1 MRPVRSFRRQA
12 FTLIEL
18 MIVIA
23 IFALLLM
30 VLLPSMVKSKYQ
42 AQWSSCVSNQKN
54 IAAALESYNA
64 QEKTYPTDV
73 NLVATTGYIRAL
85 PTCPTNGTSYGFT
98 SFNTKGGTSLNDSYS
113 IYCNGS
119 HYLVVQD
126 VVQYFPQYNPEIGS
140 RMKNSNQ

>member
-1 MRPVRSFRRQA
+1 MAKRIEPAPRG

-42 AQWSSCVSNQKN
+42 AQWSSCIQSEKT
-54 IAAALESYNA
+54 IASALESYNA

-73 NLVATTGYIRAL
+73 SVIVTAGYIRAL
-85 PTCPTNGTSYGFT
+85 PICATNGSSYGFT
-98 SFNTKGGTSLNDSYS
+98 AYNTKGVSSFNDSYS
-113 IYCNGS
+113 IYCNGT
-119 HYLVVQD
+119 HYLMIQD

-140 RMKNSNQ
+140 RMKSPSQ